1 MKIQRKLKKRIIK
14 TFGPGTYKG
23 IIHGYLKLESLGDKG
38 VIVKYTGKKLD
49 SPPYIA
55 GQLNPYLIFPNTYHK

>member
-14 TFGPGTYKG
+14 TFGQGTYKG
-23 IIHGYLKLESLGDKG
+23 IIQGYLKLESLSNNKG
-38 VIVKYTGKKLD
+38 VIVKYTGKKLN

-55 GQLNPYLIFPNTYHK
+55 GQRNPYLIFPNTY